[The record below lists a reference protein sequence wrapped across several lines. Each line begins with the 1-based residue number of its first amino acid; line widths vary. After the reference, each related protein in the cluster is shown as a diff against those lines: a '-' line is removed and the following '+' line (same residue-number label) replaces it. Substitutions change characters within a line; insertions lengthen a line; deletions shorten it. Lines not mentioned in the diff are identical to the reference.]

1 MALKRGF
8 FLLIGLT
15 SLLLGL
21 LGIVLPLLPTVPFIL
36 LSAYCFARSNSR
48 LHAWLMSHPWFSKAL
63 LDWQT
68 HRTMEP
74 RLKRRAALM
83 TSISFLIS
91 IIVVGHFW
99 LKIML
104 ACMLTGLL
112 IFLWQI
118 PESTQQAEE

>member
-8 FLLIGLT
+8 FLLIGLS

-36 LSAYCFARSNSR
+36 LSAYCFARSNDR
-48 LHAWLMSHPWFSKAL
+48 LHAWLMAHPWFSKAL

-68 HRTMEP
+68 HRSMES

-83 TSISFLIS
+83 TCISFLIS
-91 IIVVGHFW
+91 ILVVSQLW

-104 ACMLTGLL
+104 ACMLIGLL

-118 PESTQQAEE
+118 PDSTAQARE